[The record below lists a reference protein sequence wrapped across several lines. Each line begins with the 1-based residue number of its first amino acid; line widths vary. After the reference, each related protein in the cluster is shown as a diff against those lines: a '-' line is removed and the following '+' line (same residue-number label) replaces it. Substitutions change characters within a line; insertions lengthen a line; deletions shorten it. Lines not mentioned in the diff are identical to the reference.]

1 VPGSDCPHA
10 DLTRRKGSAWAAPR
24 IQTVKVLVIGATG
37 GTGRQLVEQALAAG
51 HDVTALV
58 RNPAK
63 IRARHERLR
72 VVQGDILDF
81 DSLDRAVAGQDAV
94 LSSLG
99 TKSVFGPV
107 IIFSEGTSNLLRA
120 MTQHDV
126 RRLISITGIGAGDS
140 RGHGGFFYD
149 KIILPILLK
158 RIYED
163 KDKQEEIIRKSDRDW
178 TIVRPGFLT
187 NGSPKGHCRVL
198 TDLTGV
204 TVGRISRADVAAFML
219 AQLNGD
225 RYLRQ
230 IPVLTY

>member
-1 VPGSDCPHA
+1 M
-10 DLTRRKGSAWAAPR
+10 
-24 IQTVKVLVIGATG
+24 KVLIIGATG
-37 GTGRQLVEQALAAG
+37 GTGRQLVEQALTAG

-58 RNPAK
+58 RDPEK

-72 VVQGDILDF
+72 VVHGDILDF
-81 DSLDRAVAGQDAV
+81 NSLDWAVAGQEAV

-99 TKSVFGPV
+99 TKSVFKRAIV
-107 IIFSEGTSNLLRA
+107 FSEGASNLLRA
-120 MTQHDV
+120 MTKHGV
-126 RRLISITGIGAGDS
+126 RRLICITGIGAGDS

-149 KIILPILLK
+149 KIILPIVLK
-158 RIYED
+158 RIYQD
-163 KDKQEEIIRKSDRDW
+163 KDKQEELIRKSDRDW

-187 NGSPKGHCRVL
+187 NGPPKGNYRVL

-219 AQLNGD
+219 AQLNSD

-230 IPVLTY
+230 IPLLTY

>member
-1 VPGSDCPHA
+1 M
-10 DLTRRKGSAWAAPR
+10 
-24 IQTVKVLVIGATG
+24 KVLIIGATG
-37 GTGRQLVEQALAAG
+37 GTGRQLVEQALTAG

-81 DSLDRAVAGQDAV
+81 DSLERAVAGQDAV

-99 TKSVFGPV
+99 TKSVLGPV

-120 MTQHDV
+120 MTKHGV

-140 RGHGGFFYD
+140 RGHGGVFYD

-187 NGSPKGHCRVL
+187 NGPPKGNYRVL

-204 TVGRISRADVAAFML
+204 TVGRISRVDVAAFML
-219 AQLNGD
+219 AQLNSD